1 MQFRTNDQMQNTEV
15 EFKKQRR
22 PRGRSERM
30 VATIHQTT
38 YELLL
43 TTDYEDIEIPEIAK
57 LAQVNKTTIYRRW
70 PTKIELILD
79 VVSTRIKADVE
90 LPDTGNTLT
99 DLCLFLKKIVISL
112 YTPFTLNILKATLS
126 HPDEYVQKAKKRFW
140 DERFLLAKP
149 LIDRAIQ
156 REELAE
162 KTQVREFFELAASPL
177 FYRTI
182 ITGESISDQDIEL
195 FAQRAIT
202 YFRPQ

>member
-1 MQFRTNDQMQNTEV
+1 
-15 EFKKQRR
+15 
-22 PRGRSERM
+22 M

-99 DLCLFLKKIVISL
+99 DLCLFLKRLSSV
-112 YTPFTLNILKATLS
+112 YTP
-126 HPDEYVQKAKKRFW
+126 
-140 DERFLLAKP
+140 LLP
-149 LIDRAIQ
+149 LI
-156 REELAE
+156 
-162 KTQVREFFELAASPL
+162 F
-177 FYRTI
+177 
-182 ITGESISDQDIEL
+182 
-195 FAQRAIT
+195 
-202 YFRPQ
+202 

>member
-1 MQFRTNDQMQNTEV
+1 MSSV
-15 EFKKQRR
+15 
-22 PRGRSERM
+22 
-30 VATIHQTT
+30 
-38 YELLL
+38 
-43 TTDYEDIEIPEIAK
+43 
-57 LAQVNKTTIYRRW
+57 
-70 PTKIELILD
+70 
-79 VVSTRIKADVE
+79 
-90 LPDTGNTLT
+90 
-99 DLCLFLKKIVISL
+99 
-112 YTPFTLNILKATLS
+112 YTPLLPLI
-126 HPDEYVQKAKKRFW
+126 
-140 DERFLLAKP
+140 LLAKP